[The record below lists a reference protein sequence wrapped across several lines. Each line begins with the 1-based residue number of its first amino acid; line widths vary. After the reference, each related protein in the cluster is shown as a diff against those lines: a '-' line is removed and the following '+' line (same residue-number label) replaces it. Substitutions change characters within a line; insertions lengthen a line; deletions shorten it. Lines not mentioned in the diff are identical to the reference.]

1 MSILS
6 SPMNLIETRKMS
18 NDARINSNEIDQSEC
33 FSDKIFEKEKF
44 GRLKTAILKSIAK
57 NIEILIRNELLQNKY
72 TLEDKSVMK
81 YYIKRK

>member
-1 MSILS
+1 MPILS
-6 SPMNLIETRKMS
+6 SQMNLIETRKMS

-44 GRLKTAILKSIAK
+44 SRLKTAILKSITK

>member
-1 MSILS
+1 
-6 SPMNLIETRKMS
+6 MNLIETRKMS
-18 NDARINSNEIDQSEC
+18 NDARVNSNEIDQSEC